1 MAADWLHAN
10 VFALGLVLVWP
21 KTSLIWGACHFVC
34 CSLGCVSLRLLFI
47 EGGSNCTHISFIS
60 DLMCKSDTGSSQWYH
75 ASVLADSY
83 EEKNN

>member
-1 MAADWLHAN
+1 M
-10 VFALGLVLVWP
+10 G
-21 KTSLIWGACHFVC
+21 KY
-34 CSLGCVSLRLLFI
+34 I
-47 EGGSNCTHISFIS
+47 EGGSNFTHISFIS